1 MPKIPKN
8 KLESDQYSN
17 LLAIWILASNDD
29 NPIITYKSVLDRL
42 EMNDEKEVEK
52 LVKNKRE
59 LFRLGASQARLDE
72 WKQQLRSGRKL
83 PRWISDISD
92 PDKRLAAIN
101 SITRENVFRSQ
112 FRTGSDAPPST
123 IEIIDWGLKYIE
135 GLRISAET
143 SKEKKRGFIINV
155 LVPMS
160 SALITLSAIITTFWI
175 QKDIGEKET
184 LLAKKELEF
193 KRQDV
198 FFKPRQEAWSQ
209 LLKTAYLISGKVEL
223 GDTNSLVTTYDEL
236 EASYSQIE
244 PFLSNKTRNEM
255 GKALNKLYAD
265 AIQSDS
271 TINRFG
277 ATSRE
282 KTQMRV
288 NYNRTEFDRVQNYFK
303 VFLYD
308 ELFVDAKFKLTPNP
322 TNGNATLLYSF
333 PQNSEAYILIADTRD
348 MKTLDSIP
356 LEGGEDQRLDLNE
369 SQLGAG
375 KYPYRIFIDTYIQ
388 KLGYLEIVK
397 K

>member
-1 MPKIPKN
+1 MRC
-8 KLESDQYSN
+8 YSN
-17 LLAIWILASNDD
+17 ALVQTTGKTPFFKKTTVYS
-29 NPIITYKSVLDRL
+29 RL
-42 EMNDEKEVEK
+42 F
-52 LVKNKRE
+52 KNKRE
-59 LFRLGASQARLDE
+59 LFRLGASQARLDD
-72 WKQQLRSGRKL
+72 WKQQLLAGRKL
-83 PRWISDISD
+83 PRWISDIND
-92 PDKRLAAIN
+92 PVKRLAAIN

-112 FRTGSDAPPST
+112 FRTGSDAPPSN

-155 LVPMS
+155 LIPMS
-160 SALITLSAIITTFWI
+160 SALITLAAIITTFWI

-184 LLAKKELEF
+184 LLAKKELDF

-209 LLKTAYLISGKVEL
+209 LMKTAYLISSKVEQ
-223 GDTNSLVTTYDEL
+223 GDTNSLETTYYEL

-244 PFLSNKTRNEM
+244 PFLSNKTHHEM
-255 GKALNKLYAD
+255 GSGLYKIYEQAV
-265 AIQSDS
+265 QLDS
-271 TINRFG
+271 TINYLG
-277 ATSRE
+277 TTSRE
-282 KTQMRV
+282 KTQMRI
-288 NYNRTEFDRVQNYFK
+288 NYNETEFTRIQDYFK

-322 TNGNATLLYSF
+322 SNGNTSLFYSLA
-333 PQNSEAYILIADTRD
+333 QNSEGYILISDTRD
-348 MKTLDSIP
+348 METIDSIP
-356 LEGGEDQRLDLNE
+356 LEGGEDKHLDLNE
-369 SQLGAG
+369 SRLVAG